1 MKNTVLIISTTILG
15 VLVLMIVMTINGRMN
30 RSMEITSNLSSVVE
44 EAVENMALEPKYT
57 IENTSTFVADLT
69 EYLSMTIDAVSDV
82 KVDVLKVDKERGMLS
97 IRATLVFKHPNGN
110 EGTVSHETLA
120 IFNKMVGEEKEQHR
134 VTFYVGSDIHKEYIV
149 YDGTVLPPPQNPALT
164 EGTFQGW
171 VNADGSA
178 VDFSKPITEGV
189 VYYASIG

>member
-57 IENTSTFVADLT
+57 IENTSTFVADLA

-82 KVDVLKVDKERGMLS
+82 KVDVLKVDKERGILS

-120 IFNKMVGEEKEQHR
+120 IFNKMVEDEVEIYR
-134 VTFYVGSDIHKEYIV
+134 ATFYVGSEIYKEYVIEEGSILSV
-149 YDGTVLPPPQNPALT
+149 PKPPVLT
-164 EGTFQGW
+164 EGTFLGW
-171 VNADGSA
+171 VDGSGA
-178 VDFSKPITEGV
+178 VIDFSKPLLQDVI
-189 VYYASIG
+189 YYASIG